1 MAKVATAISRE
12 AIWGDMAPPVA
23 RISVVHRIR
32 DAHPLGIAMRRQL
45 ERLEHADSAAIRES
59 QERRLR
65 ALVRLAAARSPFYR
79 EYFRESG
86 VDPRAIR
93 TLDNLPLLPL
103 LTRDHLLERIDDFR
117 VYPRRLMWTARSS
130 GTSGRPIGVYRT
142 AGSSVYEL
150 CALEQQW
157 GWFGLRP
164 GARRVILR
172 GSDFAATET
181 GKLTKAIPGA
191 RQLLVSSFH
200 LIPSNMDAIM
210 HDVRTFEP
218 DAIEGWPSSIALLA
232 ALLRERGERF
242 PVKAVITSS
251 ETMTAGRVALMEDV
265 FSGPVIDHYGQ
276 TERVMMAGACEHGGF
291 HVFPD
296 YGIVELLPVP
306 NTESRWELVGTPLH
320 NWGFPLFR
328 YRTGDEV
335 GPAPTQ
341 PCPCGRSFPLLGP
354 VDGRVE
360 DAFTSADGRP
370 IPLPGEVVDDLSGVR
385 EAQIAQLAQGRFEV
399 RVAPAADFDESAVD
413 SAIRRN
419 VEHVIGAGQH
429 VTVRIMPR
437 LPRSTSGKL
446 KSAVVEGDGS
456 C

>member
-1 MAKVATAISRE
+1 
-12 AIWGDMAPPVA
+12 MAPPVEQ
-23 RISVVHRIR
+23 ISVAHRIR
-32 DAHPLGIAMRRQL
+32 KAHPLRIAMRRQL
-45 ERLEHADSAAIRES
+45 ERLEHADSAEIRRS

-65 ALVRLAAARSPFYR
+65 ALVRVAAARSPFYR

-86 VDPRAIR
+86 VDPRSIR
-93 TLDNLPLLPL
+93 TLEDLPQLPL

-142 AGSSVYEL
+142 PGASVYEL
-150 CALEQQW
+150 CALERQW

-172 GSDFAATET
+172 GSDFAATEP

-200 LIPSNMDAIM
+200 LIPSNLDAIM
-210 HDVRTFEP
+210 HDVRAFEP

-232 ALLRERGERF
+232 ALLRERGEKF
-242 PVKAVITSS
+242 PVQAVITSS
-251 ETMTAGRVALMEDV
+251 EVMTAGRIALIEDV
-265 FSGPVIDHYGQ
+265 FGPVIDHYGQ
-276 TERVMMAGACEHGGF
+276 TERVMMAGTCEHGGF
-291 HVFPD
+291 HGFPD

-360 DAFTSADGRP
+360 DAFTAADGRP
-370 IPLPGEVVDDLSGVR
+370 IPLPGEVVDNLSGVR
-385 EAQIAQLAQGRFEV
+385 EAQIAQLAQGRYEV
-399 RVAPAADFDESAVD
+399 RVAPAAGFDESAVEE
-413 SAIRRN
+413 SIRRN
-419 VEHVIGAGQH
+419 VAHVIGAGQH

-437 LPRSTSGKL
+437 LPRSKSGKL

>member
-1 MAKVATAISRE
+1 
-12 AIWGDMAPPVA
+12 MAPPVA
-23 RISVVHRIR
+23 QISVVHRIR
-32 DAHPLGIAMRRQL
+32 DAHPLRIAMRRQL
-45 ERLEHADSAAIRES
+45 ERLEHADSAEIS
-59 QERRLR
+59 STQERRLR
-65 ALVRLAAARSPFYR
+65 ALVRVVAARSPFYR

-86 VDPRAIR
+86 VNPRSIR
-93 TLDNLPLLPL
+93 TLEDLPQLPL
-103 LTRDHLLERIDDFR
+103 LTRDHLLERIDDLR

-142 AGSSVYEL
+142 PGASVYEL

-172 GSDFAATET
+172 GSDFAATEPGT
-181 GKLTKAIPGA
+181 LMTKAIPGA

-200 LIPSNMDAIM
+200 LIPSNLDAIM
-210 HDVRTFEP
+210 HDVRAFEP

-232 ALLRERGERF
+232 ALLRERGEKF

-251 ETMTAGRVALMEDV
+251 ETMTAGRVALIEDV

-335 GPAPTQ
+335 GPAPTG
-341 PCPCGRSFPLLGP
+341 PCPCGRSFPLLGL
-354 VDGRVE
+354 VDGRIE
-360 DAFTSADGRP
+360 DSFTAADGRP
-370 IPLPGEVVDDLSGVR
+370 IPLPSTVVDDLSGVR

-399 RVAPAADFDESAVD
+399 RVAPAAGFDERAVD

-419 VEHVIGAGQH
+419 VERYIGVGQH
-429 VTVRIMPR
+429 VTLRIMPR
-437 LPRSTSGKL
+437 MPRSNSGKL
-446 KSAVVEGDGS
+446 KPSVVEGDGS

>member
-1 MAKVATAISRE
+1 MPLSVSPR
-12 AIWGDMAPPVA
+12 PVLPS
-23 RISVVHRIR
+23 IGSTL
-32 DAHPLGIAMRRQL
+32 P
-45 ERLEHADSAAIRES
+45 
-59 QERRLR
+59 
-65 ALVRLAAARSPFYR
+65 
-79 EYFRESG
+79 ESG

-130 GTSGRPIGVYRT
+130 RNVGAVRSVFIGQQALLFTNCARWNNSGVGSASGPARVESYCGV
-142 AGSSVYEL
+142 ANL
-150 CALEQQW
+150 
-157 GWFGLRP
+157 
-164 GARRVILR
+164 
-172 GSDFAATET
+172 AATET

-265 FSGPVIDHYGQ
+265 FSEKPSFIDHYGQ

-370 IPLPGEVVDDLSGVR
+370 IPLPG
-385 EAQIAQLAQGRFEV
+385 
-399 RVAPAADFDESAVD
+399 
-413 SAIRRN
+413 
-419 VEHVIGAGQH
+419 
-429 VTVRIMPR
+429 
-437 LPRSTSGKL
+437 
-446 KSAVVEGDGS
+446 
-456 C
+456 

>member
-1 MAKVATAISRE
+1 
-12 AIWGDMAPPVA
+12 MAPPVA
-23 RISVVHRIR
+23 QISVVHRIR
-32 DAHPLGIAMRRQL
+32 DAHPLRIAMRRQL
-45 ERLEHADSAAIRES
+45 ERLEHADSAEISSTE
-59 QERRLR
+59 ERRLR
-65 ALVRLAAARSPFYR
+65 ALVRVVAARSPFYR

-86 VDPRAIR
+86 VDPRSIR
-93 TLDNLPLLPL
+93 TLEDLPQLPL

-117 VYPRRLMWTARSS
+117 VYPRPLMWTARSS

-150 CALEQQW
+150 CALQRQW

-172 GSDFAATET
+172 GSDFAAIEPGT
-181 GKLTKAIPGA
+181 LMTKAIPGA

-200 LIPSNMDAIM
+200 LIPSNLDAIM
-210 HDVRTFEP
+210 HDVRAFEP

-232 ALLRERGERF
+232 ALLRERGEKF

-251 ETMTAGRVALMEDV
+251 ETMTAGRVALIEDV

-335 GPAPTQ
+335 GPAPTG
-341 PCPCGRSFPLLGP
+341 PCPCGRSFPLLGL
-354 VDGRVE
+354 VDGRIE
-360 DAFTSADGRP
+360 DSFTAADGRP
-370 IPLPGEVVDDLSGVR
+370 IPLPSTVVDDLSGVR
-385 EAQIAQLAQGRFEV
+385 EAQIVQLAQGRFEV
-399 RVAPAADFDESAVD
+399 RVAPAAGFDERAVD

-419 VEHVIGAGQH
+419 VERYIGVGQH
-429 VTVRIMPR
+429 VTLRIMPR
-437 LPRSTSGKL
+437 IPRSNSGKL
-446 KSAVVEGDGS
+446 KPSVVEGDGS

>member
-1 MAKVATAISRE
+1 MEPSVRHL
-12 AIWGDMAPPVA
+12 
-23 RISVVHRIR
+23 SVVHRIR
-32 DAHPLGIAMRRQL
+32 NRHPLRIAMCRQL
-45 ERLEHADSAAIRES
+45 DRLDHADSAEIKRS

-65 ALVRLAAARSPFYR
+65 ALVRVAAARSPFYR

-86 VDPRAIR
+86 INPRSIR
-93 TLDNLPLLPL
+93 TLDDLPQLPL
-103 LTRDHLLERIDDFR
+103 LTRDHLLERVDEFR
-117 VYPRRLMWTARSS
+117 VYPRRLMWAARSS

-142 AGSSVYEL
+142 PGSSVYEL

-164 GARRVILR
+164 GAHRVMLR
-172 GSDFAATET
+172 GSDFAATEP
-181 GKLTKAIPGA
+181 GQLTKAIPGA
-191 RQLLVSSFH
+191 RQLLVSSFQ
-200 LIPSNMDAIM
+200 LIPSNLDAIM
-210 HDVRTFEP
+210 ADVRAFAP
-218 DAIEGWPSSIALLA
+218 VAIEGWPSSIALLA
-232 ALLRERGERF
+232 ALLRERDEKL

-251 ETMTAGRVALMEDV
+251 ETMTAGRIALIEDV
-265 FSGPVIDHYGQ
+265 FCGPVIDHYGQ
-276 TERVMMAGACEHGGF
+276 TERVMMAGTCEHGGF

-306 NTESRWELVGTPLH
+306 HTESRWDLVGTPLH

-360 DAFTSADGRP
+360 DAFTAADGRP
-370 IPLPGEVVDDLSGVR
+370 IPLPGEVVDNLSGVR
-385 EAQIAQLAQGRFEV
+385 EAQIAQLAQGRYEV
-399 RVAPAADFDESAVD
+399 RVAPAAGFDESAVEE
-413 SAIRRN
+413 SIRRN
-419 VEHVIGAGQH
+419 VAHVIGAGQH

-437 LPRSTSGKL
+437 LPRSKSGKL
-446 KSAVVEGDGS
+446 KSAVVE
-456 C
+456 